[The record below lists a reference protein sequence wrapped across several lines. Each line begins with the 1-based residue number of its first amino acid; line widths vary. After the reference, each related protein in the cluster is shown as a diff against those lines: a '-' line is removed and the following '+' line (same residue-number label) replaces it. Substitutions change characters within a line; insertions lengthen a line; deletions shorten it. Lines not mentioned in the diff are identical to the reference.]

1 MILCAVTYLVASL
14 FEILWISGDGD
25 GVMRVTRMVG
35 MGIEA
40 CRGGWGWIQSL
51 WGWMRTGTK
60 VCPCAGLYCD

>member
-1 MILCAVTYLVASL
+1 MLLRIWLLLYLKYCGLVGTV
-14 FEILWISGDGD
+14 WDGD
-25 GVMRVTRMVG
+25 GVMRVTGMVG